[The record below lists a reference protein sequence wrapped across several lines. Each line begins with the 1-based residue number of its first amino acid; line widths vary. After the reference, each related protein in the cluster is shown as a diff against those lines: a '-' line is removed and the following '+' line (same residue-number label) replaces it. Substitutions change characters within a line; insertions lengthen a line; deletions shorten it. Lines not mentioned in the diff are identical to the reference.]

1 MKLGF
6 VVAPLL
12 IATTA
17 YAQAPGDYEVSPP
30 GMSPSAPIVP
40 EAAPA
45 PRPLRWSIGLGFGS
59 VGLAPHQDPENESD
73 FAIGQLALRYRATTH
88 LEIELAVAGGR
99 EQLEDGEEGDR
110 DVSQAVL
117 ALRYRFSPQ
126 RAWNWWIM
134 AGMGSLTVASQ
145 YATDEE
151 REAAV
156 QSTLQLGVGLERR
169 FRHFA
174 FQVEARAVGVA
185 PNDEMTE
192 DVKPVPPPVMP
203 DIGGG
208 SEPVPYDPTYSY
220 TSRDGLKGGQLTL
233 GVSYY
238 F

>member
-12 IATTA
+12 VATTA

-30 GMSPSAPIVP
+30 GMSPTAPVAQP
-40 EAAPA
+40 EA
-45 PRPLRWSIGLGFGS
+45 PRPLRWSIGLGVGS
-59 VGLAPHQDPENESD
+59 VGLAPHHDPENETD
-73 FAIGQLALRYRATTH
+73 FAIGQLALRYRATAH

-99 EQLEDGEEGDR
+99 EQLEDGGEGDR

-145 YATDEE
+145 YASDEE
-151 REAAV
+151 REAAA

-192 DVKPVPPPVMP
+192 DVKPVPPPDMP
-203 DIGGG
+203 VSSDGG
-208 SEPVPYDPTYSY
+208 VPYDPTYTY